1 MFCGFYVHCL
11 ELVECL
17 SHTFM
22 PLSFYLNRILNPSLN
37 LTELP
42 SKPFG
47 FGFFFFSYF
56 DFISGNG

>member
-47 FGFFFFSYF
+47 FGFFFFF
-56 DFISGNG
+56 LL